1 MNKGRAILV
10 SSTQIEPVARNS
22 QGVVMLKVHTR
33 NLGNVAIVCL
43 QGRIVNGETAV
54 LREAVTAQLD
64 VNTVVLDLARVT
76 TVDASGLG
84 ALLDLRRHTESRN
97 VRFKLMNATKLVG
110 RVLEITRLDS
120 VFEIIPRAEPAIAR
134 TASSRVEFAACA

>member
-1 MNKGRAILV
+1 
-10 SSTQIEPVARNS
+10 
-22 QGVVMLKVHTR
+22 MLKVHTR